1 MSAFTIDPTSL
12 SAGSTSTTDTAT
24 SSPDTAAAGALG
36 AARAE
41 TVTSDR
47 STVRTRHVSAYA
59 DLSARVRAIGLLQRR
74 RSYYWWHGMSLVG
87 VLVALGVAFVLLGD
101 SWLQL
106 VVAGVLGVVMCQFGF
121 LGHDAA
127 HRQVF
132 GSASS
137 NEWAARVVS
146 TVFVGLSYGW
156 WTHKHNKHHSG
167 PNQEDRDPDISSG
180 VLAFTPRVAAT
191 RTGFAAWFARRQG
204 FFFFPLLLLEGLNL
218 HVAGIRTLIERR
230 DLPHRRLEGALIT
243 LRLGGYLTV
252 LFVML
257 SPAIATSFL
266 AVQLGLFGLL
276 LGGSFAPNHK
286 GMPVVPK
293 NMKIDFLRRQ
303 VVMSRNIRGGWLTD
317 LAMGGLNYQIEHHLF
332 PSMARPNLRR
342 AQPIVKAF
350 CREQGIP
357 YTETSLI
364 QSYGIVVRYLNAV
377 GLRARDPFECPL
389 VREYRG

>member
-1 MSAFTIDPTSL
+1 MSAFTLDPASMS
-12 SAGSTSTTDTAT
+12 SATTAQPGTTASVRSAATAT
-24 SSPDTAAAGALG
+24 
-36 AARAE
+36 E
-41 TVTSDR
+41 TEPDR

-59 DLSARVRAIGLLQRR
+59 DLSARVREVGLLQRR
-74 RSYYWWHGMSLVG
+74 RAYYWWHASSLLG
-87 VLVALGVAFVLLGD
+87 VLVALGVGFVLIGD

-106 VVAGVLGVVMCQFGF
+106 IVAAGLGAVLCQFGF

-132 GSASS
+132 GSAGG

-146 TVFVGLSYGW
+146 TVFIGLSYGW
-156 WTHKHNKHHSG
+156 WTHKHNRHHSG

-180 VLAFTPRVAAT
+180 VLAFTPRIAAT
-191 RTGFAAWFARRQG
+191 RTGFAGWFARRQG

-218 HVAGIRTLIERR
+218 HAAGVQTLIERP
-230 DLPHRRLEGALIT
+230 DLPHRKLEAALIT
-243 LRLGGYLTV
+243 LRLGGYVAV

-257 SPAIATSFL
+257 SPAIAVSFL

-286 GMPVVPK
+286 GMPIVPK
-293 NMKIDFLRRQ
+293 NMKIDFLHRQ
-303 VVMSRNIRGGWLTD
+303 VVMSRNIRGGWVID
-317 LAMGGLNYQIEHHLF
+317 VAMGGLNYQIEHHLF
-332 PSMARPNLRR
+332 PSMPRPNLRR

-357 YTETSLI
+357 YTETSLP

-377 GLRARDPFECPL
+377 GLGARDPFTCPL
-389 VREYRG
+389 VREYRGS